1 MCAQRA
7 LAANLQRKF
16 AARLLQSC
24 LGSDSRH
31 RVGVPFW
38 HSCRALR
45 NCVHAMRARGEFA
58 TQICGTIASNR
69 GLVLIPAILTFY
81 KNLST
86 ALHFSKIYAIINTSL
101 MISMEETMKKLLEKI
116 KNISKVKK
124 IIIAAVALVLCVATV
139 LSIILISNSVHPIEK
154 FALKIAKKQNFQMDI
169 VLSGIPIF
177 GAVALTCE
185 VDGNVQ
191 HIPDSTFVSEQYIE
205 TVGDKQYTYSK
216 DSSGKWVKTENDVED
231 DNMLSNLQD
240 NEMLREL
247 INPENYEEVEG
258 QKNVF
263 HQKEGVEFENCKD
276 VTIKIEKNTCTI
288 KMILYLN
295 SWALETVITI
305 SNIGK
310 MDVTLPRVN

>member
-1 MCAQRA
+1 
-7 LAANLQRKF
+7 
-16 AARLLQSC
+16 
-24 LGSDSRH
+24 
-31 RVGVPFW
+31 
-38 HSCRALR
+38 
-45 NCVHAMRARGEFA
+45 
-58 TQICGTIASNR
+58 
-69 GLVLIPAILTFY
+69 
-81 KNLST
+81 
-86 ALHFSKIYAIINTSL
+86 
-101 MISMEETMKKLLEKI
+101 MKKLLEKI

-124 IIIAAVALVLCVATV
+124 IIIAAAALVLCVATV